1 MNKYFISKMEQQQPD
16 CVLLLY
22 SKYSENSTRFLE
34 LLKARPINF
43 LRALCIDNEKIRR
56 RILSSKNINVNCVP
70 CILIYFPTGVVEKYD
85 GENAFSWAQNIIQ
98 KMYPPPP
105 PPPPRPP
112 QQSRTPLERQ
122 PPKQQKPPP
131 PQPVE
136 PEPEPEVQAP
146 RRIPP
151 PRDPVRTENFE
162 VDEEMFQKPQ
172 IPPPGTFR
180 EEGPTDSG
188 KPVRSTIDGKPKSTQ
203 NKDILTKAA
212 EMQKSR
218 EQSVAETNKKHPKM
232 LAQEAA
238 AKLN

>member
-1 MNKYFISKMEQQQPD
+1 MLKMDQQQPD

-22 SKYSENSTRFLE
+22 SKYSQNSTRFLE
-34 LLKARPINF
+34 LLKARPLTF
-43 LRALCIDNEKIRR
+43 LKALCIDNEKIRQK
-56 RILSSKNINVNCVP
+56 ILNSKNLNVKCVP
-70 CILIYFPTGVVEKYD
+70 CILIYFPGGVVEKYD
-85 GENAFSWAQNIIQ
+85 GESAFSWAQNIIQ
-98 KMYPPPP
+98 KIYPPPP
-105 PPPPRPP
+105 PPPPPSRP
-112 QQSRTPLERQ
+112 SRTPLERP
-122 PPKQQKPPP
+122 PPKQPPVQSKPIEA
-131 PQPVE
+131 VE
-136 PEPEPEVQAP
+136 PESESEVQAP

-180 EEGPTDSG
+180 EEGPTDAG
-188 KPVRSTIDGKPKSTQ
+188 KPVRSTIDGKPKSTE

-218 EQSVAETNKKHPKM
+218 EKSVSEVNKKHPKI